1 MKFAVEFYW
10 AMMRMKST
18 VVATFVA
25 PITKRCPSLNLDLLF
40 DVVKFVRENI
50 ICSRTEFSADY
61 QCERKQKRDI
71 PL

>member
-18 VVATFVA
+18 VVVTFVA
-25 PITKRCPSLNLDLLF
+25 PIIKRCPSLNPDLLF
-40 DVVKFVRENI
+40 DVRFVRENI